1 MTHSPQLWNALT
13 AIARTCSDE
22 MKLAGLNN
30 LTAHRIITDKHA
42 QKAIALGFTKTAM
55 MVQIGRVNG
64 VLKDRSLEG

>member
-1 MTHSPQLWNALT
+1 M
-13 AIARTCSDE
+13 
-22 MKLAGLNN
+22 
-30 LTAHRIITDKHA
+30 DKHA